1 MNQNSS
7 GDSPA
12 PDQPDPNPFNGQQ
25 PVRFSP
31 PPVILSEPEDVGAD
45 AFNQYAYEEFRKDQR
60 KRRRIST
67 ILFLLTFAS
76 TFLVGSNYVPLFLL
90 RAYVDSNFH
99 EFLETQLERDA
110 AASGE
115 VPLTVNQLLWQ
126 ETKRGLEYSVPL
138 MLILFSHEMGHYL
151 QSVRYRI
158 PASFPFFIPL
168 PLPPLGTMGAVI
180 LQGRGHADRK
190 QMFDIA
196 VSGPLAGLA
205 VTMPVL
211 YFGIL
216 HSEWIPKETI
226 AGAMELGEPLL
237 LQWMIEWLKPA
248 PGENMEFMLNG
259 YAFAG
264 WVGVFITGMN
274 LLPVGQLDGGHILYT
289 LIGKHAHKIALITVG
304 AGAGMMIYSGI
315 YSYSLL
321 LILLMMTGV
330 RHPPTANDNVPIG
343 VGRQLIGWL
352 TMAFLIIGFTPEPI
366 MMPGPGESQQQQE
379 PVDLKERIDPSQVD
393 PDQVVERLPSPQ
405 LMPTEPA

>member
-1 MNQNSS
+1 
-7 GDSPA
+7 
-12 PDQPDPNPFNGQQ
+12 
-25 PVRFSP
+25 
-31 PPVILSEPEDVGAD
+31 
-45 AFNQYAYEEFRKDQR
+45 
-60 KRRRIST
+60 
-67 ILFLLTFAS
+67 
-76 TFLVGSNYVPLFLL
+76 
-90 RAYVDSNFH
+90 
-99 EFLETQLERDA
+99 
-110 AASGE
+110 
-115 VPLTVNQLLWQ
+115 
-126 ETKRGLEYSVPL
+126 
-138 MLILFSHEMGHYL
+138 
-151 QSVRYRI
+151 
-158 PASFPFFIPL
+158 
-168 PLPPLGTMGAVI
+168 
-180 LQGRGHADRK
+180 
-190 QMFDIA
+190 
-196 VSGPLAGLA
+196 
-205 VTMPVL
+205 
-211 YFGIL
+211 
-216 HSEWIPKETI
+216 
-226 AGAMELGEPLL
+226 
-237 LQWMIEWLKPA
+237 MIEWLKPA

-393 PDQVVERLPSPQ
+393 PDQVVERLPSSP
-405 LMPTEPA
+405 LMPTEPAQSSQPTISG